1 MLNGTHAI
9 EMTKPSTVG
18 LMKAVNSWLFERI
31 VSVGNKT
38 EDGENIF
45 LKFFSQTLVNIKA
58 DDACQRTTK
67 LFVNNLLPNGLDEK
81 VMIC

>member
-18 LMKAVNSWLFERI
+18 FMKVVNSWLFERI

-45 LKFFSQTLVNIKA
+45 LKFF
-58 DDACQRTTK
+58 
-67 LFVNNLLPNGLDEK
+67 FLDFG
-81 VMIC
+81 

>member
-1 MLNGTHAI
+1 MLNGTHAT

-18 LMKAVNSWLFERI
+18 LMKAVNSLLFERI

-45 LKFFSQTLVNIKA
+45 LKFFS
-58 DDACQRTTK
+58 
-67 LFVNNLLPNGLDEK
+67 
-81 VMIC
+81 